1 MRGFP
6 NKLIYPDEFE
16 FWAQK
21 FEHQHRS
28 YFIELIIE
36 LVLIDILRGFLFEQS
51 ICLFI
56 ETFLKHLKV
65 TKTDL

>member
-1 MRGFP
+1 M
-6 NKLIYPDEFE
+6 IYPDKFE
-16 FWAQK
+16 SLAQK
-21 FEHQHRS
+21 FEHQ
-28 YFIELIIE
+28 YTVYVIECKIE

-65 TKTDL
+65 TNTDL